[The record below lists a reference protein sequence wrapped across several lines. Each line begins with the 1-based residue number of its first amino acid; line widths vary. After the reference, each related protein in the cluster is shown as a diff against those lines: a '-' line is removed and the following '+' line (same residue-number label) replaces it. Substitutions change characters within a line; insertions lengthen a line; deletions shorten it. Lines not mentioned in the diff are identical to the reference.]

1 MKKNVLVLGVL
12 MLSFFGY
19 SQQII
24 WTGNASNNDF
34 FDETNWEDLS
44 TNLAP
49 ASGTI
54 DAGQPINLTLQL
66 HNASSQI
73 IANGVIDLGAGS
85 LSVMGSNLRA
95 NALSS
100 GSVSINQEGYVDL
113 SDNAPLQNNVSINFT
128 SGVGWVR
135 TLNLKGNVVLNN
147 HLSQI
152 TINNAIA
159 TYNTNVRLDNYYLE
173 GTVIRSNDLSTAP
186 LTIYDGLNLQ
196 GTSAN
201 LSVDIIHN
209 GLAIPNAMD
218 NKAES
223 FILKKGFMAT
233 FAISEDGTS
242 KSKNYVASTEDL
254 IINELPAYLLNDISF
269 IRVIPWN
276 WVTKKGIGGNTS
288 GLNNGWFYRWNNNGA
303 SSLDIEYAPMSWGFG
318 GANDDGDIEL
328 YKSKYKAT
336 HVLAFNESDNCDDQS
351 GQYNNLCDT
360 DVAVSTYKNLMKT
373 GLRLVSPSGREN
385 APFGWLKEF
394 HEKANAQDIRIDVIG
409 VHWYD
414 WGSNP
419 ANSPNAS
426 PESVFNR
433 FKTYLQNV
441 YDLYGLPIWITEFNA
456 NPNRSN
462 ATNYGFMQLALPY
475 LETLDYVERYA
486 WFQPNSGVADYYDAA
501 GTNLTNVG
509 IFYKNQIST
518 PSIPESKLSQDNNL
532 DIYYSLINP
541 SGDNLFINGDF
552 ELGNLTGW
560 LGTNTGITTFN
571 QYEGTTAGRI
581 INGGGSLYQIVSVE
595 GQTDY
600 YLSLYSKWYNLP
612 PTAVSIKILNASD
625 DSEISSKTLAN
636 SLDYNLAELDFTVPL
651 GVNSIKVIVEIP
663 SGYPI
668 WLVDNV
674 SLTKTT
680 ALSIQDLSLESKLI
694 LHPNPSSGIFV
705 LKSSLPIESY
715 GVYDI
720 QGRLIKTEKKLMEFE
735 TEINLT
741 SKGKGVYFLVIR
753 DYQGNQSSKKI
764 ILN

>member
-34 FDETNWEDLS
+34 FDETNWEDIN

-54 DAGQPINLTLQL
+54 DANQAINLDLQL
-66 HNASSQI
+66 HNASATVFASGI
-73 IANGVIDLGAGS
+73 INLGTGT
-85 LSVMGSNLRA
+85 LSVTATSLQA
-95 NALSS
+95 NAFAG
-100 GSVSINQEGYVDL
+100 GSVSINNEGYVDL
-113 SDNAPLQNNVSINFT
+113 SDSNPLQTNVSINFT
-128 SGVGWVR
+128 SGIGWVR
-135 TLNLKGNVVLNN
+135 TLNLVGNILLNN
-147 HLSQI
+147 YLSL
-152 TINNAIA
+152 INVNGNASI
-159 TYNTNVRLDNYYLE
+159 YQTNLRLDNYYLE

-233 FAISEDGTS
+233 FAIAEDGTS
-242 KSKNYVASTEDL
+242 KSKNYIASEDDL
-254 IINELPAYLLNDISF
+254 IIDDLPDYLKNDISF
-269 IRVIPWN
+269 VRVVPWN
-276 WVTKKGIGGNTS
+276 WVTKKGRS
-288 GLNNGWFYRWNNNGA
+288 GTDISSTLNNTWNYRWWNNGN
-303 SSLDIEYAPMSWGFG
+303 SSLGVEYAPMAFG
-318 GANDDGDIEL
+318 RWNADNDADVEL
-328 YKSKYKAT
+328 YKNKYKAT
-336 HVLAFNESDNCDDQS
+336 HVMGFNEPDDCNAQS
-351 GQYNNLCDT
+351 GIGGFCNT
-360 DVAVSTYKNLMKT
+360 DLAVSVYENLMKT
-373 GLRLVSPSGREN
+373 GLRLVSPGCREN
-385 APFGWLKEF
+385 AAFSWLKEF
-394 HEKANAQDIRIDVIG
+394 HDKANVQDIRMDVIA

-419 ANSPNAS
+419 ANSPNAD
-426 PESVFNR
+426 PIAVFNR
-433 FKTYLQNV
+433 FKNYLQNV
-441 YDLYGLPIWITEFNA
+441 HDLYGLPIWITEFNA

-486 WFQPNSGVADYYDAA
+486 WFQPSSGNANYY
-501 GTNLTNVG
+501 GGGVLTNVG
-509 IFYKNQIST
+509 NFYKDQVST
-518 PSIPESKLSQDNNL
+518 PSITEDVLLEDSNL
-532 DIYYSLINP
+532 DIYYYQQFLS
-541 SGDNLFINGDF
+541 DNNLLINGDF

-625 DSEISSKTLAN
+625 DSEIASKTLAN

-674 SLTKTT
+674 SLTKTM
-680 ALSIQDLSLESKLI
+680 ALSIQDLSLESKLK
-694 LHPNPSSGIFV
+694 LHPNPSSGVFV

-720 QGRLIKTEKKLMEFE
+720 QGRLIKTEKKMMEFE

-753 DYQGNQSSKKI
+753 DNQGNQSSKKI
-764 ILN
+764 VLN